1 MIFAGEDTDM
11 NLESQYNLVVIEG
24 RATYERI
31 ISGLR
36 DSEPEE
42 AIRNLQ
48 NFLKIYPE
56 FAQAHNDLAV
66 YYYQMGNSLK
76 ALAHYEKAHKLA
88 PKNITFL
95 KNLADFYM
103 VELEW
108 SDDAIQIYLGIL
120 KDNPFDVEVLNALG
134 AISQK
139 IGRKEQSRQYFGRAL
154 QLDPASLDARV
165 GLQFL
170 EQGSVSQVTINKYS
184 EQTKPQ
190 IPTYVAPNV
199 GQALAAPV
207 IAEQTQTPEECYRAA
222 IATAGEGKREEAI
235 RMLEELT
242 VRSPGYAAAHND
254 LGVLYQQSGDL
265 DSALKHQEQAAT
277 LSPATAIYQKNLADL
292 LFIGFGEYEKAL
304 TVYVGMLSKT
314 PRDVEV
320 LKAIAH
326 ICIEINQMDNAAHF
340 LKQILAIQPW
350 DQEAR
355 AALKQIADNKSVE
368 AAPKTIVSA
377 SPEEMYAQ
385 AQTLLKEGKNDAAR
399 NLLEQLTLS
408 HDGYAVAQNDLGVLR
423 YQSGDVQGALSCYE
437 RAVELEPTNIP
448 FQKNLADL
456 YFVELGMSDEAIAIY
471 LDLLKQQ
478 PRNVETLESLGIISN
493 ALGQTTEAKTFFR
506 RALEIEPWNSNIR
519 EQLRNL

>member
-1 MIFAGEDTDM
+1 M

-108 SDDAIQIYLGIL
+108 PDDAIQIYLGIL

-139 IGRKEQSRQYFGRAL
+139 VGRKEQSRQYYARAL
-154 QLDPASLDARV
+154 QLDSSSLDARV
-165 GLQFL
+165 GLQLL
-170 EQGSVSQVTINKYS
+170 EQGSVSPAAIQNKYS

-190 IPTYVAPNV
+190 ITSYIASNISHAPVAPV
-199 GQALAAPV
+199 LTEP
-207 IAEQTQTPEECYRAA
+207 TQSPEEYYRAA

-235 RMLEELT
+235 RMLEEVT
-242 VRSPGYAAAHND
+242 VRSPGHAAAHND

-265 DSALKHQEQAAT
+265 DSALKHQEQAAM
-277 LSPATAIYQKNLADL
+277 LSPATPTYQKNLADL

-304 TVYVGMLSKT
+304 TVYVSMLSKT
-314 PRDVEV
+314 PRDVEI

-355 AALKQIADNKSVE
+355 AALKQIADNKNVE
-368 AAPKTIVSA
+368 PAPKTIVSA

-385 AQTLLKEGKNDAAR
+385 VQTLLKEGKSEAAR
-399 NLLEQLTLS
+399 NLLEQLIQL
-408 HDGYAVAQNDLGVLR
+408 HGGYAVAHNDLGVLH
-423 YQSGDVQGALSCYE
+423 YQNGDVQGARSCYE
-437 RAVELEPTNIP
+437 RAVELEPTNIS
-448 FQKNLADL
+448 FRKNLADL
-456 YFVELGMSDEAIAIY
+456 YFVELGMSDQAIAIY

-493 ALGQTTEAKTFFR
+493 ALGQATEAKTFFR

-519 EQLRNL
+519 DQLKNL

>member
-1 MIFAGEDTDM
+1 M

-108 SDDAIQIYLGIL
+108 PDDAIQIYLGIL

-139 IGRKEQSRQYFGRAL
+139 VGRKEQSRQYYGRAL
-154 QLDPASLDARV
+154 QLDSGSLDARV
-165 GLQFL
+165 GLQLL
-170 EQGSVSQVTINKYS
+170 EQGSVSPAAILNKYS

-190 IPTYVAPNV
+190 IMSYTAPNISHAPVAPV
-199 GQALAAPV
+199 LTEP
-207 IAEQTQTPEECYRAA
+207 TQSPEEYYRAA

-235 RMLEELT
+235 RMLEEVT
-242 VRSPGYAAAHND
+242 VRSPGHAAAHND

-277 LSPATAIYQKNLADL
+277 LSPATPTYQKNLADL

-304 TVYVGMLSKT
+304 TVYVSMLSKT

-355 AALKQIADNKSVE
+355 AALKQIADNKNE
-368 AAPKTIVSA
+368 AEPKTTVNA
-377 SPEEMYAQ
+377 SPEEMHAQ
-385 AQTLLKEGKNDAAR
+385 AQTLLKEGKSEAAR
-399 NLLEQLTLS
+399 NLLEQLIQL
-408 HDGYAVAQNDLGVLR
+408 HDGYAVVHNDLGVLQ
-423 YQSGDVQGALSCYE
+423 YQNGDVQGARSSYE
-437 RAVELEPTNIP
+437 RAVELEPTNIS
-448 FQKNLADL
+448 FRKNLADL
-456 YFVELGMSDEAIAIY
+456 YFVEFGMSDEAIAIY

-478 PRNVETLESLGIISN
+478 PRNVETLENLGHICK
-493 ALGQTTEAKTFFR
+493 ALGQDNEAKTFYR
-506 RALEIEPWNSNIR
+506 RALEIEPWNAEVRSALQAI
-519 EQLRNL
+519 

>member
-1 MIFAGEDTDM
+1 M

-88 PKNITFL
+88 PKNTTFL

-120 KDNPFDVEVLNALG
+120 KDNPFDVEVLNSLG

-139 IGRKEQSRQYFGRAL
+139 IGRKEQARQYFGRAL

-170 EQGSVSQVTINKYS
+170 EQGPVSQIAMQK

-190 IPTYVAPNV
+190 IMPNIIPNIS
-199 GQALAAPV
+199 QTLEAPV
-207 IAEQTQTPEECYRAA
+207 KTEQTQSPEECYRAA

-242 VRSPGYAAAHND
+242 VRSPGHAAAHND
-254 LGVLYQQSGDL
+254 LGVLYQQAGDL
-265 DSALKHQEQAAT
+265 DSALKHQELAAT
-277 LSPATAIYQKNLADL
+277 LSPATATYQKNLADL

-304 TVYVGMLSKT
+304 TIYVGVLSKT

-320 LKAIAH
+320 LKAISH
-326 ICIEINQMDNAAHF
+326 VCIVINQFDNAAHF
-340 LKQILAIQPW
+340 LKQILVIQPW

-355 AALKQIADNKSVE
+355 AALKQIEDNKIAEVAQNE
-368 AAPKTIVSA
+368 AVTV
-377 SPEEMYAQ
+377 SPEDMYAQ
-385 AQTLLKEGKNDAAR
+385 FQALLKEDKNDDAR
-399 NLLEQLTLS
+399 SLLEQLTQL
-408 HDGYAVAQNDLGVLR
+408 HPGFAVAHNDLGVLR
-423 YQSGDVQGALSCYE
+423 YHAGDVQGARSCYE

-448 FQKNLADL
+448 FRKNLADL

-478 PRNVETLESLGIISN
+478 PRNVETLENLGHICK
-493 ALGQTTEAKTFFR
+493 ALGQTDEAKTFYR
-506 RALEIEPWNSNIR
+506 RVLEIEPWNAGVR
-519 EQLRNL
+519 EELQTLF